1 MIGQR
6 ATSLWEHD
14 SRDGVPSFRVFYDS
28 HYGPVLAIA
37 YALSGS
43 WPAAEE
49 AAQEAFLRA
58 FRDWERV
65 STFERPD
72 SWVRTVA
79 ANLARSW
86 LRRLTAELRAV
97 TRLSSR
103 ASHPHEDAQVPAVSQ
118 QVWAAVRSL
127 PRRQAEVVVLHY
139 LEDASV
145 ADVATTLG
153 IAPGTVKAHLHH
165 ARKNLARK
173 LDTVEGDR

>member
-1 MIGQR
+1 MIVER
-6 ATSLWEHD
+6 VRSLWERD
-14 SRDGVPSFRVFYDS
+14 SRDGITSFRVFYDS

-58 FRDWERV
+58 FREWDRV
-65 STFERPD
+65 SGFDRPD

-79 ANLARSW
+79 ANLARSR
-86 LRRLTAELRAV
+86 LRRLAAELRAV

-103 ASHPHEDAQVPAVSQ
+103 TSDRYEDAQLPAMSQ

-145 ADVATTLG
+145 DDVATTLG
-153 IAPGTVKAHLHH
+153 IAAGTVKAHLHH
-165 ARKNLARK
+165 ARKNLAKK

>member
-1 MIGQR
+1 MIEERVR
-6 ATSLWEHD
+6 ARQPRGSPNAIT
-14 SRDGVPSFRVFYDS
+14 SFRVFYDS
-28 HYGPVLAIA
+28 HYSPVLAIA

-65 STFERPD
+65 RAFDRPD

-79 ANLARSW
+79 ANLARSR
-86 LRRLTAELRAV
+86 LRRLGAEVRAV

-103 ASHPHEDAQVPAVSQ
+103 ANHRYEDAQVPAMSQ

-145 ADVATTLG
+145 DDVATTLG